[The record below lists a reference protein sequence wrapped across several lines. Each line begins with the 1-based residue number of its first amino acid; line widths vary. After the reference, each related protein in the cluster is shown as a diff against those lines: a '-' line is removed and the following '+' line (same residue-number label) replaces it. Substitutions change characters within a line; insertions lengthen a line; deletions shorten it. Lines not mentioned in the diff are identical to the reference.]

1 MKISLFQG
9 VLLGIFGLGA
19 IIGLFVF
26 ATYTSSGGSSS
37 AIGSVVIWGTLPA
50 DNMNVALTEITK
62 IDASLKGVTYVQK
75 DSATIQSELT
85 SAIAVG
91 SPPDLV
97 LISQEHIIPLA
108 KFLSPIPLSTLS
120 VRTFTSAFTNESQ
133 LFTAPNGAG
142 YYGVPFLVDPLVL
155 FTNKTILASDGIAT
169 PPSTWEALTGLVP
182 SVAQLSS
189 SQKII
194 RGLIALG
201 TYTNVHNARAI
212 LSALFQQT
220 GVPVSTVSANSLY
233 SVDLGISSGGGVPP
247 GQAVLRFYTQ
257 FADSSKVS
265 YTWNSSLPDSQ
276 SAFLAGD
283 LALYLGFASESRFLR
298 QANPNLDFDMA
309 PLPQPATANLK
320 STYGLVYAFAI
331 PRGAVNST
339 GGYEAAVL
347 LSNSTEQAIAS
358 AATGLAPASLA
369 VLGQASPSD
378 PFAAV
383 AYQSALYAQ
392 GWLSPSPFDTDK
404 VFSGMITD
412 VNSGRLTL
420 DSALAYAERALAALL
435 QQ

>member
-9 VLLGIFGLGA
+9 VLLGVFGLGA
-19 IIGLFVF
+19 VIGLFVF

-37 AIGSVVIWGTLPA
+37 AIGDVTVWGTLPKDGIDA
-50 DNMNVALTEITK
+50 ALAEITK
-62 IDASLKGVTYVQK
+62 ADASLKGITYVQK
-75 DSATIQSELT
+75 NSATLQSDLT

-97 LISQEHIIPLA
+97 LISQEQIIPLA
-108 KFLSPIPLSTLS
+108 KFLTPIPLSTLS
-120 VRTFTSAFTNESQ
+120 ARTFTSAFTNEAQ

-142 YYGVPFLVDPLVL
+142 YYGVPFLIDPLVL
-155 FTNKTILASDGIAT
+155 FTNRTILASDGIAK
-169 PPSTWEALTGLVP
+169 PPETWEALTGLVP
-182 SVAQLSS
+182 TVAQLSS

-201 TYTNVHNARAI
+201 TYDNVNNAGAI

-220 GVPVSTVSANSLY
+220 GVPISTVSGNGVRNA
-233 SVDLGISSGGGVPP
+233 DLGVSSGGGVPP

-265 YTWNSSLPDSQ
+265 YTWNPSLPNSQ
-276 SAFLAGD
+276 AAFLAGD
-283 LALYLGFASESRFLR
+283 LALYIGFASEAGFLH
-298 QANPNLDFDMA
+298 QANPNLDFDVA
-309 PLPQPATANLK
+309 PLPQPATATTK
-320 STYGLVYAFAI
+320 STYGRVYAFAI
-331 PRGAVNST
+331 PRGAANSA
-339 GGYEAAVL
+339 GGYQAAVL
-347 LSNSTEQAIAS
+347 LSNAAEQST
-358 AATGLAPASLA
+358 AAAMTGLAPASLN
-369 VLGQASPSD
+369 VLGTSPTN

-383 AYQSALYAQ
+383 AYKSALYAQ
-392 GWLSPSPFDTDK
+392 GWLSPSPADTDR

-420 DSALAYAERALAALL
+420 DSALAYAERTLSALL

>member
-19 IIGLFVF
+19 VIGLVVF

-37 AIGSVVIWGTLPA
+37 QIGDVTVWGTLPKDGIDA
-50 DNMNVALTEITK
+50 ALTEITK
-62 IDASLKGVTYVQK
+62 TDASLKGITYVQK
-75 DSATIQSELT
+75 DPASIQSDLT

-91 SPPDLV
+91 NPPDLV
-97 LISQEHIIPLA
+97 LISQEQVLPLA
-108 KFLSPIPLSTLS
+108 KFLTPIPLSTLS
-120 VRTFTSAFTNESQ
+120 ARTFTSAFTNEAQ
-133 LFTAPNGAG
+133 LFTAPNGSG
-142 YYGVPFLVDPLVL
+142 YYGVPYLVDPLVL
-155 FTNKTILASDGIAT
+155 FTNRTILASDGIAK
-169 PPSTWEALTGLVP
+169 PPATWEALTGLVP

-201 TYTNVHNARAI
+201 TYANVHNAGAI

-220 GVPVSTVSANSLY
+220 GVPITTVSSNGVRSA
-233 SVDLGISSGGGVPP
+233 DLGISGTGGVPP

-265 YTWNSSLPDSQ
+265 YTWNPSLPDSQ

-283 LALYLGFASESRFLR
+283 LALYLGFASEARFLR

-309 PLPQPATANLK
+309 PLPQPATATLK
-320 STYGLVYAFAI
+320 STYGRVYAFAV
-331 PRGAVNST
+331 PRGAANSA
-339 GGYEAAVL
+339 GGYQAAVL
-347 LSNSTEQAIAS
+347 LSNAAEQAAS
-358 AATGLAPASLA
+358 AVATGLAPASLT
-369 VLGQASPSD
+369 VLGQAPSD

-383 AYQSALYAQ
+383 AYKSALYAR
-392 GWLSPSPFDTDK
+392 GWLSPSPADTDR
-404 VFSGMITD
+404 VFSGMISD

-420 DSALAYAERALAALL
+420 DSALAYAERTLGALL